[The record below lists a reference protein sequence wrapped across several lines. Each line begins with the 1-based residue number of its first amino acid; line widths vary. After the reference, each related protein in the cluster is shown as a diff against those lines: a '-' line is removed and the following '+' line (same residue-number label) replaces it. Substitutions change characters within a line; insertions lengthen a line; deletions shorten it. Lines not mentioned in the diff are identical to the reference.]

1 MQKGISDE
9 LILFNTMMMVA
20 KERGEILRL
29 SSELNNIIEKAIE
42 LEKNSSPVADST
54 ITTSSALIRFTE
66 KEIEKMPK
74 EFKKTF
80 KLNGCVAHVR
90 KRNDGRYNCSYE
102 IRYARKPY
110 NNPPVSASGRTLEEA
125 KANFVKKLHEYIPS
139 ESSAIAPAIPKDF
152 DGFAMYWF
160 ENFHKRKVCE
170 RTYDH
175 DIKLYN
181 RHIKKRF
188 GKLKVKDV
196 NAVMLQDFLD
206 NAPGTGKTAKDLFSI
221 LNQILNCAVKHGLIN
236 LNPLGMCF
244 LNSYEQEHGTLIT
257 KDEERKLSEA
267 YKGTEW
273 ELPFAVVRYTG
284 LRPNEYTTATIC
296 GKFIKAVNSKRH
308 NNGKVEYKYI
318 PITPM
323 LRPFLQGVTELV
335 MPKERVL
342 NNRFKKVLPTH
353 KLYDMRTTFQT
364 RCSECGIPDNVIGVW
379 MGNSIGKLKEAY
391 TDFSEEYLLKEAKK
405 FFY

>member
-152 DGFAMYWF
+152 DGFA
-160 ENFHKRKVCE
+160 
-170 RTYDH
+170 
-175 DIKLYN
+175 I
-181 RHIKKRF
+181 I
-188 GKLKVKDV
+188 
-196 NAVMLQDFLD
+196 
-206 NAPGTGKTAKDLFSI
+206 FS
-221 LNQILNCAVKHGLIN
+221 
-236 LNPLGMCF
+236 
-244 LNSYEQEHGTLIT
+244 
-257 KDEERKLSEA
+257 R
-267 YKGTEW
+267 
-273 ELPFAVVRYTG
+273 
-284 LRPNEYTTATIC
+284 
-296 GKFIKAVNSKRH
+296 
-308 NNGKVEYKYI
+308 
-318 PITPM
+318 
-323 LRPFLQGVTELV
+323 
-335 MPKERVL
+335 
-342 NNRFKKVLPTH
+342 
-353 KLYDMRTTFQT
+353 
-364 RCSECGIPDNVIGVW
+364 
-379 MGNSIGKLKEAY
+379 
-391 TDFSEEYLLKEAKK
+391 
-405 FFY
+405 